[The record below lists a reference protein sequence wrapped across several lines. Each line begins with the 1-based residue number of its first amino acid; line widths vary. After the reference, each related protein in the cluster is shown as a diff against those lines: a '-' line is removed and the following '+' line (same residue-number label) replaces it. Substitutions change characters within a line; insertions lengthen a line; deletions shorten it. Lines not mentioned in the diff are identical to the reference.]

1 MNLFI
6 GNLPSSTTE
15 GDLCT
20 LLRLSQRDASR
31 RLRIFKKADRA
42 GRTLRFGIVHVETD
56 TDLHK
61 LLERNRRAELQ
72 GQRLDVREY
81 MPRALGN
88 ERRAIDWRARPWPHA
103 ERRVSERRANP

>member
-15 GDLCT
+15 GDLCA
-20 LLRLSQRDASR
+20 LLRLSQREATR

-42 GRTLRFGIVHVETD
+42 GRVRRFGIVHVETD
-56 TDLHK
+56 ADLRK
-61 LLERNRRAELQ
+61 LLDRNRSAELQ

-81 MPRALGN
+81 MPRATGN
-88 ERRAIDWRARPWPHA
+88 ERRAVDWRSRPWPHA